1 MDKQLE
7 REVSEKLGWSTQ
19 QIALSR
25 NKDMLLALSQHT
37 PATSSF
43 EQPSVCV
50 RRKVFVSSPK
60 KPSPVREVV
69 IKHEGVKQEEVKQ
82 VKQEEV
88 KHEQVKQVNKID
100 VQRVLLSG
108 TDAEML
114 QMCTRLSVSLKTLRQ
129 KKAHLESV
137 REQDSNVILFD
148 AAMEQVNGKIDKRM
162 HIACRIL
169 EHLDARIK
177 HMVALRSVLD
187 TDDDEYVLHDV
198 DTAQDSTSTEQ
209 QIDTRMSA
217 MRSCVDVLRA

>member
-1 MDKQLE
+1 M
-7 REVSEKLGWSTQ
+7 
-19 QIALSR
+19 
-25 NKDMLLALSQHT
+25 
-37 PATSSF
+37 
-43 EQPSVCV
+43 
-50 RRKVFVSSPK
+50 
-60 KPSPVREVV
+60 
-69 IKHEGVKQEEVKQ
+69 
-82 VKQEEV
+82 
-88 KHEQVKQVNKID
+88 
-100 VQRVLLSG
+100 QRVLLSG

-114 QMCTRLSVSLKTLRQ
+114 QMCTRLSDSLKTLRQ

-177 HMVALRSVLD
+177 HMVTLRSVLD
-187 TDDDEYVLHDV
+187 ADDDEYVLHDV